1 MTDSDFVM
9 RDGELLSGVID
20 KSAIGSTSH
29 GLVHVCYEVSN
40 ATTIKAQCRLDS
52 IIVIVT

>member
-29 GLVHVCYEVSN
+29 GLVHVCYEVSEMLPVIS
-40 ATTIKAQCRLDS
+40 TT
-52 IIVIVT
+52 VIVVVIWF